1 MIKYKVDGYILQKA
15 TITESSEEEI
25 DIIIPDNV
33 KVIAE
38 NAFSEIVDKCFI
50 KNIVFPDTLLSIG
63 DYAFSGIIED
73 IHQMKLPHNLEFIG
87 DYAFSSGNRRPQD
100 YGMTKLVI
108 PDSVKVMGK
117 GAFSGWGCLK
127 SVFLG
132 KGLNCVGPEAF
143 KDCNQ
148 VEKWD
153 GPQFVGNLLIS
164 GNRLVAVFGPSE
176 KIVIPEG
183 IEGIYTFAF
192 SSSYVYKDRKDAW
205 TAPVVYGP
213 LEVILPSSMKSIGSY
228 AFWGT
233 RLRSLHIPEQVTSI
247 GNNPIVGTPCQK
259 LSGKYSVHGSMLIDE
274 DKLIAVV
281 QSNVNPSLPS
291 NISIIG
297 EYAFYSN
304 CIRDLSLPSAVK
316 EIKKMAFYGC
326 KELRSIILPDSIK
339 AIGDNAFDRCQELES
354 ITLPDSLETIGDN
367 AFANCYKLSSL
378 IIPASVKKIAAG
390 LFNDLN
396 NCRVIQF
403 LGVDPPKID
412 NSSGLDNMSYKNKV
426 FRVPAISIDKYRM
439 LFPEVSKPSPIY
451 PQGRILALKK

>member
-1 MIKYKVDGYILQKA
+1 M
-15 TITESSEEEI
+15 

-33 KVIAE
+33 WIIGD
-38 NAFSEIVDKCFI
+38 NAFSKLADKYI
-50 KNIVFPDTLLSIG
+50 INSIVFPDTLLRIES
-63 DYAFSGIIED
+63 YAFSGVIED
-73 IHQMKLPHNLEFIG
+73 IHQLILPKNLEFIG
-87 DYAFSSGNRRPQD
+87 DYAFSSGTKRPQD
-100 YGMTKLVI
+100 YGMSKLVI
-108 PDSVKVMGK
+108 PDSVKVIGR
-117 GAFSGWGCLK
+117 GAFSGWGSLK
-127 SVFLG
+127 QLLLG
-132 KGLNCVGPEAF
+132 KMLNYIGPEAF
-143 KDCNQ
+143 RDCNQ
-148 VEKWD
+148 VEKWE
-153 GPQFVGNLLIS
+153 GPQFNGSLLIS
-164 GNRLVAVFGPSE
+164 GNRLIAVFGPSE
-176 KIVIPEG
+176 RIVIPEG
-183 IEGIYTFAF
+183 IEGIDTFAF
-192 SSSYVYKDRKDAW
+192 SSSYVYKDRKNAW
-205 TAPVVYGP
+205 TAPIVYGP

-274 DKLIAVV
+274 DKLIAVS

-297 EYAFYSN
+297 EYAFYYNS
-304 CIRDLSLPSAVK
+304 IRDLSLPSAVK
-316 EIKKMAFYGC
+316 EIKKMAFWGC
-326 KELRSIILPDSIK
+326 KEL
-339 AIGDNAFDRCQELES
+339 ET

-367 AFANCYKLSSL
+367 AFAKCNKLSSL

-396 NCRVIQF
+396 NCMVIQF

-451 PQGRILALKK
+451 PQGRILALKNQDEDYYNS